1 LTEKQKP
8 DWPLE
13 EWIAGLD
20 EGRTEEARRRRA
32 KEDLI
37 AAAVRRGIIDARP
50 DDDVLDDIR
59 THLWRLRQE
68 QEWHNARI
76 MLLPGLLC
84 VLVLGLK
91 SACSGGNL
99 RAASAALFHSC
110 QQRAISGPSR
120 LARLMRRLSAFW
132 LTFAPPERIL
142 PRHASRRNVTTVAA
156 TPRH

>member
-84 VLVLGLK
+84 VLVLGLIV
-91 SACSGGNL
+91 G
-99 RAASAALFHSC
+99 LFW
-110 QQRAISGPSR
+110 G
-120 LARLMRRLSAFW
+120 
-132 LTFAPPERIL
+132 
-142 PRHASRRNVTTVAA
+142 
-156 TPRH
+156 